1 MSRNKDSQIVRRFL
15 ETLTKN
21 LEENTEPRI
30 DTKRDLSNILTFQ
43 NIELDLDNMEYTWG
57 YILKCKN
64 IFSDGLSNREEIMIY
79 NIKTHNDDSDF
90 ITFNIAAVKYITGD
104 TSVLETN
111 KLEKNY
117 VDKIGTG
124 MICKSMKT
132 LKITYNVTTNKKL
145 SHKYSVSRMYEYVNN
160 SWISSGV
167 KDLNNISVNID
178 NSLQYV
184 ADVTPSLSKLQNAVN
199 TVWEVLPAAFLRSS
213 RIDELSVYTSKISNI
228 HFINK
233 KDGEKELT
241 DFFGD
246 NKDLLK
252 YYIDRLKDETAF
264 N

>member
-1 MSRNKDSQIVRRFL
+1 MNNTNNINLVKKFL
-15 ETLTKN
+15 EVLTEN
-21 LEENTEPRI
+21 LEENKEPRMNV
-30 DTKRDLSNILTFQ
+30 KRDLSNIITFQ
-43 NIELDLDNMEYTWG
+43 NTELDLDNMEYTWG

-64 IFSDGLSNREEIMIY
+64 IFSNGLSDRQEIMIY

-104 TSVLETN
+104 TSILETN

-132 LKITYNVTTNKKL
+132 LKFTYNVATNKKL
-145 SHKYSVSRMYEYVNN
+145 SHKYSVSRVYEYINKN
-160 SWISSGV
+160 WISNGV

-184 ADVTPSLSKLQNAVN
+184 ADVTPSLSKLQNTVN

-213 RIDELSVYTSKISNI
+213 GIDELSVYTSKISNI
-228 HFINK
+228 HTINK
-233 KDGEKELT
+233 KDGEKKLEG
-241 DFFGD
+241 FFGD

-252 YYIDRLKDETAF
+252 YYNDRLKDETAF